1 MLAACLCA
9 MSAQAEGIAERAQ
22 KAWSEVYPQV
32 EARIKAPT
40 FRDKD
45 YNILDFDKSKKKKG
59 KKAAAKS
66 ADFLYTDMINS
77 AIKKC
82 SADGGGRVVVPAGT
96 YLTGPIHL
104 LSNVNL
110 HLEKALPCFSLPIF
124 RNTIPWCS
132 QDGKV
137 WTATTTPP

>member
-45 YNILDFDKSKKKKG
+45 YNILDFDK
-59 KKAAAKS
+59 
-66 ADFLYTDMINS
+66 
-77 AIKKC
+77 IKRKRKE
-82 SADGGGRVVVPAGT
+82 SSRQKRRFP
-96 YLTGPIHL
+96 
-104 LSNVNL
+104 L
-110 HLEKALPCFSLPIF
+110 HRYDQLRHQE
-124 RNTIPWCS
+124 
-132 QDGKV
+132 V
-137 WTATTTPP
+137 